1 MTADEILMDTEE
13 RMEKAVNVFRDDL
26 RGMRTGRASPALL
39 DSLRVEAYGSPTP
52 VKHLAQVS
60 AVEASGTHA
69 ERGLWL
75 AVERGL
81 LCHTTSAP
89 VTFRAPPTPAVARR
103 SSP

>member
-1 MTADEILMDTEE
+1 MRREDWFWV
-13 RMEKAVNVFRDDL
+13 AVKVI
-26 RGMRTGRASPALL
+26 
-39 DSLRVEAYGSPTP
+39 
-52 VKHLAQVS
+52 
-60 AVEASGTHA
+60 
-69 ERGLWL
+69 GLWL